1 MTVKQR
7 LPLLVPERVKFIKK
21 TESKKCAFDALTTL
35 LEKGQKEVTKNQIF
49 DSLVSREKLGDTY
62 IGNGIAIPRANVDI
76 TNPRA
81 ALLVLK
87 NGLSLNSADKK
98 DIKLFLGIL
107 IPNNSHEEYSHILSD
122 YYRNLLKDKE
132 LETMIKSENTEIITQ
147 YFDKFFNT
155 EKI

>member
-1 MTVKQR
+1 MTDKQR
-7 LPLLVPERVKFIKK
+7 LPLLVPERIAFIKK
-21 TESKKCAFDALTTL
+21 TESKKCVFDSLTTL
-35 LEKGQKEVTKNQIF
+35 LEKGHKEVTKNQIF
-49 DSLVSREKLGDTY
+49 DALVSREKLGDTY

-87 NGLSLNSADKK
+87 KGLSLNSADKK
-98 DIKLFLGIL
+98 DIRLFLGIL
-107 IPNNSHEEYSHILSD
+107 IPNKKHEEYSQILSE

-132 LETMIKSENTEIITQ
+132 LESMIKSENAEIVAQ

-155 EKI
+155 ERV